1 MPHRVE
7 KKRDDYFEVIY
18 FFKWR
23 EDTTAVAIG
32 SAQTQP
38 EAEAIRDREDEFENL
53 VSEKLDV
60 AFTELRVLLEKKG
73 LDNDTILNWIDTW
86 VHEKRMYLIEIN

>member
-23 EDTTAVAIG
+23 EDTTRVVIG
-32 SAQTQP
+32 SAATQA
-38 EAEAIRDREDEFENL
+38 EAERIRDIEDEFENL
-53 VSEKLDV
+53 VSEKIDV
-60 AFTELRVLLEKKG
+60 AFIKLRALLEKKG
-73 LDNDTILNWIDTW
+73 LDNDAILNWRETW
-86 VHEKRMYLIEIN
+86 VIEKRRYLLEAH

>member
-7 KKRDDYFEVIY
+7 KQRDDYFEVIY
-18 FFKWR
+18 FFKWC
-23 EDTTAVAIG
+23 EDTTRVVIG

-38 EAEAIRDREDEFENL
+38 EAEAIRDREDEVENL
-53 VSEKLDV
+53 ISEKIDV
-60 AFTELRVLLEKKG
+60 AFIELRALLEKKG

-86 VHEKRMYLIEIN
+86 VHEKRRYLIEAH